1 MSTVSTPLSRAV
13 ELAGGGQSLELLRA
27 LTRDAGV
34 LRVVASWLH
43 GSRFVDALGR
53 VWHFR
58 KHSLQGF
65 DTLNGRKATNMTAMT
80 LYRKRCYTHVLGF
93 LLHLGFGDTAV
104 HKVTFDA
111 VVRALLA
118 RELVHCCDTSRRKHR
133 RKCAAAAAGVATGE
147 VPMRQPEAAS
157 TLSADIVPLEGP
169 VTAED
174 WNWPGLDECPFTF

>member
-1 MSTVSTPLSRAV
+1 
-13 ELAGGGQSLELLRA
+13 
-27 LTRDAGV
+27 
-34 LRVVASWLH
+34 
-43 GSRFVDALGR
+43 
-53 VWHFR
+53 
-58 KHSLQGF
+58 
-65 DTLNGRKATNMTAMT
+65 MTAMT

-174 WNWPGLDECPFTF
+174 SQKTGTGLGSMSVLLLFEGLCMECTYVNVFD